1 MFGHEGRSLIEC
13 LSNPNKTI
21 IFAAMERNDSYRHKG
36 MRMRLVE
43 ELRRKKITDSRVL
56 EAIGKVPRHLF
67 LESSFIKFAY
77 QDKAFPIGAGQTISQ
92 PYTVALQSQL
102 LEVEAGDKILEV
114 GTGSGYQAAVLLE
127 MGVKLFSIERQGE
140 LYQRSTRLLRT
151 LGYQGRF
158 YLGDGYEGLPAQAPF
173 DKVIITAGAPIIPRN
188 LLMQLKIGGIMIIP
202 LGNSE
207 QVLMR
212 IIRISDDEFEQE
224 EIEEC
229 AFVPMLNGIVKD

>member
-1 MFGHEGRSLIEC
+1 
-13 LSNPNKTI
+13 
-21 IFAAMERNDSYRHKG
+21 MERNDTFRHKG
-36 MRMRLVE
+36 MRNRLVQ
-43 ELRRKKITDSRVL
+43 ELRQKGIVDERVL

-102 LEVEAGDKILEV
+102 LQTKAGEKVLEV
-114 GTGSGYQAAVLLE
+114 GTGSGYQAAVLIE
-127 MGVKLFSIERQGE
+127 MGVKLFSIERQTE
-140 LYQRSTRLLRT
+140 LYKRSTRLLREF
-151 LGYQGRF
+151 GYVGRF

-173 DKVIITAGAPIIPRN
+173 DKIIITAGAPVIPRN

-202 LGNSE
+202 FGDKK

-212 IIRISDDEFEQE
+212 IVRINEDEFEQE

-229 AFVPMLNGIVKD
+229 AFVPMLNGIVGR

>member
-1 MFGHEGRSLIEC
+1 MMR
-13 LSNPNKTI
+13 K
-21 IFAAMERNDSYRHKG
+21 DSFRHIG
-36 MRMRLVE
+36 MRARLVE
-43 ELRRKKITDSRVL
+43 ELRRKRITDERVL
-56 EAIGKVPRHLF
+56 EAIGRVPRHLF

-102 LEVEAGDKILEV
+102 LEVKAGEKILEV

-140 LYQRSTRLLRT
+140 LYQRSVRLLRE

-173 DKVIITAGAPIIPRN
+173 DKIIITAGAPIIPRN
-188 LLMQLKIGGIMIIP
+188 LLMQLKVGGMMVIP
-202 LGNSE
+202 FGDTK

-212 IIRISDDEFEQE
+212 IIRINEDEFEQE

-229 AFVPMLNGIVKD
+229 AFVPMLNGVVGK

>member
-1 MFGHEGRSLIEC
+1 
-13 LSNPNKTI
+13 
-21 IFAAMERNDSYRHKG
+21 MERNDTFRHKG
-36 MRMRLVE
+36 MRNRLVQ
-43 ELRRKKITDSRVL
+43 ELRQKGIVDERVL

-102 LEVEAGDKILEV
+102 LQTKAGEKVLEV
-114 GTGSGYQAAVLLE
+114 GTGSGYQAAVLIE
-127 MGVKLFSIERQGE
+127 MGVKLFSIERQSE
-140 LYQRSTRLLRT
+140 LYKRSTRLLREF
-151 LGYQGRF
+151 GYVGRF

-173 DKVIITAGAPIIPRN
+173 DKIIITAGAPVIPRN

-202 LGNSE
+202 FGDKK

-212 IIRISDDEFEQE
+212 IVRINEDEFEQE

-229 AFVPMLNGIVKD
+229 AFVPMLNGIVGR

>member
-1 MFGHEGRSLIEC
+1 M
-13 LSNPNKTI
+13 
-21 IFAAMERNDSYRHKG
+21 RN
-36 MRMRLVE
+36 RLVQ
-43 ELRRKKITDSRVL
+43 ELRQKGIVDERVL

-102 LEVEAGDKILEV
+102 LQTKAGEKVLEV
-114 GTGSGYQAAVLLE
+114 GTGSGYQAAVLIE
-127 MGVKLFSIERQGE
+127 MGVKLFSIERQTE
-140 LYQRSTRLLRT
+140 LYKRSTRLLREF
-151 LGYQGRF
+151 GYVGRF

-173 DKVIITAGAPIIPRN
+173 DKIIITAGAPVIPRN

-202 LGNSE
+202 FGDKK

-212 IIRISDDEFEQE
+212 IVRINEDEFEQE

-229 AFVPMLNGIVKD
+229 AFVPMLNGIVGR

>member
-1 MFGHEGRSLIEC
+1 MMR
-13 LSNPNKTI
+13 K
-21 IFAAMERNDSYRHKG
+21 DSFRHIG
-36 MRMRLVE
+36 MRTRLVE
-43 ELRRKKITDSRVL
+43 ELRRKRITDERVL
-56 EAIGKVPRHLF
+56 EAIGRVPRHLF

-102 LEVEAGDKILEV
+102 LEVKAGEKILEV
-114 GTGSGYQAAVLLE
+114 GTGSGYQAAVLIE

-140 LYQRSTRLLRT
+140 LYQRSVRLLRE

-158 YLGDGYEGLPAQAPF
+158 YLGDGYEGLAAQAPF
-173 DKVIITAGAPIIPRN
+173 DKIIITAGAPVIPRN
-188 LLMQLKIGGIMIIP
+188 LLMQLKVGGMMVIP
-202 LGNSE
+202 FGDKK

-212 IIRISDDEFEQE
+212 IIRINEDEFEQE

-229 AFVPMLNGIVKD
+229 AFVPMLNGVVGK